1 MFYFSM
7 RITNTFK
14 TIGLTLAIASLP
26 LGANRICAQ
35 NPQKDDF
42 SITTATPK
50 GTDSKNILA
59 GAPSPDIEIAGEK
72 KTAKFVV
79 DLSTNTLYKYNIQGK
94 AEMAYLIAS
103 GKEST
108 PTSKGV
114 RIVTHT
120 ETYPYRTAPRGT
132 KRRRNPGAYGPKIIC
147 LNKIDPQTGEQS
159 QTGEFIHG
167 TNDLSS
173 IGKYA
178 SHGCMRMDNEVIKEL
193 SQEVKRGDIVIIK

>member
-14 TIGLTLAIASLP
+14 TFGLTLAIASLP

-35 NPQKDDF
+35 NSQKDDF

-59 GAPSPDIEIAGEK
+59 GAPSPDIEITGEK

-79 DLSTNTLYKYNIQGK
+79 DLSTNTLYKYNVQGK

-132 KRRRNPGAYGPKIIC
+132 KRRRSPGAYGPKIIC

>member
-1 MFYFSM
+1 M

-14 TIGLTLAIASLP
+14 TFGLTLAMASLP
-26 LGANRICAQ
+26 LHANRVCAQ
-35 NPQKDDF
+35 NLQKDDF

-50 GTDSKNILA
+50 GTDSKNFLA

-72 KTAKFVV
+72 KTAKFVI

-94 AEMAYLIAS
+94 AETAYLIAS

>member
-1 MFYFSM
+1 MK
-7 RITNTFK
+7 ITNTFK
-14 TIGLTLAIASLP
+14 TFGLTLAIASLP
-26 LGANRICAQ
+26 LGANRVCAQ
-35 NPQKDDF
+35 NLQKDNF

-72 KTAKFVV
+72 KTAKFVI
-79 DLSTNTLYKYNIQGK
+79 DLSTNTLYKYNIQGEAK
-94 AEMAYLIAS
+94 MAYLIAS

-120 ETYPYRTAPRGT
+120 ETYPYSTAPRGT
-132 KRRRNPGAYGPKIIC
+132 KRRRSPGAYGPKIIC

-159 QTGEFIHG
+159 PTGEFIHG

-193 SQEVKRGDIVIIK
+193 ALEVKRGDIVIIK

>member
-1 MFYFSM
+1 M

-14 TIGLTLAIASLP
+14 TLGLTLAVATLP
-26 LGANRICAQ
+26 LCRNRVYAQ
-35 NPQKDDF
+35 NQQKDDF
-42 SITTATPK
+42 TITTATPK
-50 GTDSKNILA
+50 GTDSKTILA
-59 GAPSPDIEIAGEK
+59 GAPSPNIEIAGEK

-79 DLSTNTLYKYNIQGK
+79 DLSKNILYKYNVQGK

-132 KRRRNPGAYGPKIIC
+132 KRRRNPRAYGPKIIC
-147 LNKIDPQTGEQS
+147 LNKIDTQTGEQS

-173 IGKYA
+173 LGKYA

-193 SQEVKRGDIVIIK
+193 SQKVKRGDIVIIK